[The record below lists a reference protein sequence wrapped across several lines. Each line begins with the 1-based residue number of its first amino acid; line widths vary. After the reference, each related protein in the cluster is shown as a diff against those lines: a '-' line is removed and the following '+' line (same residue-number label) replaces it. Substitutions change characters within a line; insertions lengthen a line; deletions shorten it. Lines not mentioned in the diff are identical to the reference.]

1 MELGRLSMLEI
12 KKMSH
17 KDINEHILFPFL
29 ISCGAAFAITF
40 AFSQAEYRG
49 QPMGNKCIGECYEQ
63 LKERREVARLEQLEQ
78 ERLIAAGVIEAPVV
92 VEDPTPPM
100 WNGCAGCHGMN
111 GEGMG
116 IFPKLAG
123 QSKEYITTALTQY
136 KNREERGRQSIMMWS
151 QASILSARDIET
163 LGELIS
169 NLEE

>member
-49 QPMGNKCIGECYEQ
+49 QPMGNNCINECYEE

-136 KNREERGRQSIMMWS
+136 KNREERGRQSI
-151 QASILSARDIET
+151 
-163 LGELIS
+163 
-169 NLEE
+169 

>member
-1 MELGRLSMLEI
+1 
-12 KKMSH
+12 MSH
-17 KDINEHILFPFL
+17 KDINPHILFPFL
-29 ISCGAAFAITF
+29 ISCGAAFIISV
-40 AFSQAEYRG
+40 AFSYAPQRG
-49 QPMGNKCIGECYEQ
+49 HNPQSACINECYEQ
-63 LKERREVARLEQLEQ
+63 LKERREVARLAKLEE
-78 ERLIAAGVIEAPVV
+78 ERLIAAGLIEAPVI

-100 WNGCAGCHGMN
+100 WNGCAGCHGMK

-151 QASILSARDIET
+151 QASILSSRDIET
-163 LGELIS
+163 LGDFIS

>member
-1 MELGRLSMLEI
+1 
-12 KKMSH
+12 MSH
-17 KDINEHILFPFL
+17 KGINDHILFPFL
-29 ISCGAAFAITF
+29 ISCGAIFAITF

-49 QPMGNKCIGECYEQ
+49 QPMGNKCINECYEE
-63 LKERREVARLEQLEQ
+63 LKERREVARLVQLEQ

-163 LGELIS
+163 LGDFIS
-169 NLEE
+169 SLEE

>member
-1 MELGRLSMLEI
+1 MVAGVLLYVGMTS
-12 KKMSH
+12 
-17 KDINEHILFPFL
+17 
-29 ISCGAAFAITF
+29 
-40 AFSQAEYRG
+40 AEYRG
-49 QPMGNKCIGECYEQ
+49 QPMGNNCIGECYEQ
-63 LKERREVARLEQLEQ
+63 LKERREVARLAKLEE

-123 QSKEYITTALTQY
+123 QSKEYIVTALNQY
-136 KNREERGRQSIMMWS
+136 KNREERGRQSMMMWS
-151 QASILSARDIET
+151 QASILSARDIDT
-163 LGELIS
+163 LGDFIS